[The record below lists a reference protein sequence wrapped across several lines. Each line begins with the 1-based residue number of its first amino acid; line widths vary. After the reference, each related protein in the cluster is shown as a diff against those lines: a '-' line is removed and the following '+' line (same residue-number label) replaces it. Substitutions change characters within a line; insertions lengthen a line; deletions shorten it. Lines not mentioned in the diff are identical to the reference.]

1 MAEFCR
7 EYFFKTFEVDLKK
20 KKIILSKD
28 LELCETCGEWK
39 NVVVKVVERNP
50 IKGYLKARMLKR
62 YSKKS

>member
-28 LELCETCGEWK
+28 LELCEICGEWK

>member
-7 EYFFKTFEVDLKK
+7 ECFFKTFEVDLKK

-50 IKGYLKARMLKR
+50 IKGYLKARMLKH